1 MLSNNILQTFLRH
14 TRAKINTCQKN
25 APKNARKK
33 KRCDENALKIDIINK
48 PDLTLTRMNYNF
60 ENKKSSNPDSLPFSD
75 LCGEFSYIELYKYL
89 GYPRETAHVLVKYPC
104 YFEFKRSRSKRSD
117 STLSIKLR
125 NCSKFTISET
135 FNVARNR
142 LVKGVCVAGDV
153 KQEHA
158 IEKITRPGSHGAFV
172 TPKTSKMT

>member
-1 MLSNNILQTFLRH
+1 MQRLTH
-14 TRAKINTCQKN
+14 AQKT
-25 APKNARKK
+25 PRKNARKK
-33 KRCDENALKIDIINK
+33 KRCDENALKINIINK

-60 ENKKSSNPDSLPFSD
+60 ENKKSSNPFSD

-117 STLSIKLR
+117 STLNIKLR

-153 KQEHA
+153 KQEYA
-158 IEKITRPGSHGAFV
+158 IEKIARPGSYGAFV
-172 TPKTSKMT
+172 TPNTSKMT